1 MWSRDVTEAR
11 ADRCRRRRRGRRR
24 RGARRGGAAGARA
37 RVVGSG
43 RRPPRRRGADGRPD
57 PRPGGAQASQ
67 GARAQRR
74 RRREGTRPHRAVATE
89 ARRGLHPA
97 ARGGRQAP
105 ALRGA
110 REGRV
115 HQLLGDLV
123 PAVPRGDAGDGAPLA
138 AAEGPGPRA
147 RRRVGRHRH
156 EEGQA
161 LPRRAQAHVP
171 GGARPEDGP
180 RERVRCARGA
190 VELRRGPSGPPHRDR
205 AGAARVGQ
213 RRVPLADRRAAA
225 VAMSESLG
233 VAVAFSSGLFSFLS
247 PCVLPLFPSCLSF
260 ITGMSVADL
269 AADLSG
275 AVRWR
280 ILGHALA
287 FVVGFS
293 IVFVAL
299 GASFS
304 AASQFLLDYREWIR
318 LGGGVLIVVFGLYI
332 VGVFAWLARQRPM
345 VALTLGLAVAAL
357 LEATLDGRAVLLLV
371 GLAVAAVASEWL
383 GRTGQVQLHEK
394 PAGYLGSLAGRV
406 TFAIRLTPCV
416 GPILGGIL
424 SLAATTENVS
434 RGVTLLVAYSA
445 GLGVPFL
452 LAAAALGPFLRF
464 FRRYRPLI
472 PVVERA
478 AGLILVV
485 VGVLVFTNYYVILN
499 AWAIS
504 LTPDWLLKR
513 L

>member
-1 MWSRDVTEAR
+1 MWSRDVTEAL
-11 ADRCRRRRRGRRR
+11 ADRCRRRLRGRRR

-57 PRPGGAQASQ
+57 PRPGGAQAPQ

-89 ARRGLHPA
+89 ARRGLHSA

-233 VAVAFSSGLFSFLS
+233 VAVAFSAGLFSFLS
-247 PCVLPLFPSCLSF
+247 PCVLPLFPSYLSF

-269 AADLSG
+269 SAELSP
-275 AVRWR
+275 AVRR
-280 ILGHALA
+280 RVLVHSLV
-287 FVVGFS
+287 FVLGFS
-293 IVFVAL
+293 LVFVGL

-304 AASQFLLDYREWIR
+304 AVGQFLLDYRDWIR
-318 LGGGVLIVVFGLYI
+318 LVGGALIVIFGLYI
-332 VGVFAWLARQRPM
+332 AGVFR
-345 VALTLGLAVAAL
+345 LGIF
-357 LEATLDGRAVLLLV
+357 
-371 GLAVAAVASEWL
+371 
-383 GRTGQVQLHEK
+383 GRTAQWQISEK
-394 PAGYLGSLAGRV
+394 PAGYLGTLLVGV
-406 TFAIRLTPCV
+406 TFAIGWTPCV
-416 GPILGGIL
+416 GPILGAIL
-424 SLAATTENVS
+424 SLAGTAETVS
-434 RGVTLLVAYSA
+434 RGVGLLVAYSA
-445 GLGVPFL
+445 GLGLPFL
-452 LAAAALGPFLRF
+452 LSAIALGSFLKLF
-464 FRRYRPLI
+464 KRYRPFI
-472 PVVERA
+472 PTVERA
-478 AGLILVV
+478 AGVLLVV
-485 VGVLVFTNYYVILN
+485 VGVLVITNKYILLN

-504 LTPDWLLKR
+504 LTPEWLLKR